1 MKNLEDKQESFTLRR
16 IGTPIEPEMRP
27 LWKIGLISLILHH
40 VSRSSKAS
48 STKILA
54 LCSVLCSK
62 KKAPLFEQ
70 IMNGDMPVESLSV
83 RFDPSVNRAIDLGI
97 GEGIFAIDD
106 SKKIFL
112 TDKGKNFVKKI
123 DQESS
128 VFELEKKFLS
138 QFSKNDISETLI
150 EKIVKG

>member
-1 MKNLEDKQESFTLRR
+1 
-16 IGTPIEPEMRP
+16 
-27 LWKIGLISLILHH
+27 
-40 VSRSSKAS
+40 
-48 STKILA
+48 
-54 LCSVLCSK
+54 
-62 KKAPLFEQ
+62 
-70 IMNGDMPVESLSV
+70 MNGDMPVESLSV